1 MALIISPPSNS
12 KPHQFSPLRRSTS
25 RPEQAVNFG
34 HHFSKAK
41 TLLPN
46 TKFSTHL
53 QNNNANRST
62 VPGIV
67 SAALAAEAE
76 PEQEP
81 KAANCKRILLSDVVV
96 KRQSRVFFGRKWN
109 SRDIGTAC
117 VVLAIHGL
125 CLFAPFQFSWGA
137 VLVAMALYVVTGLF
151 GITLSFHRNL
161 SHRSFKLPK
170 WLEYLFAY
178 CGSLALQVGRISLW
192 IWTRNSGFC
201 LVFWWFCFFFLVCR
215 GAQLTGWAHIGTT
228 TSFVILRETHIA
240 QLKDFGIVIWVGYL
254 IPILWWKGYEYL
266 SLSHLI
272 TG

>member
-1 MALIISPPSNS
+1 LTLPISTNSLPVDAKSNIHGYKPPFLALIISPPSNS
-12 KPHQFSPLRRSTS
+12 KPHQFSPLLRSTN

-34 HHFSKAK
+34 HHISKAK
-41 TLLPN
+41 KLLPN
-46 TKFSTHL
+46 TKFSIHL
-53 QNNNANRST
+53 HDNNANRST

-67 SAALAAEAE
+67 SATLVAEAE
-76 PEQEP
+76 PEPEP
-81 KAANCKRILLSDVVV
+81 KAANWKRILLSDVVV

-109 SRDIGTAC
+109 SKDIGTAA

-178 CGSLALQVGRISLW
+178 CGSLALQVGRISL
-192 IWTRNSGFC
+192 
-201 LVFWWFCFFFLVCR
+201 
-215 GAQLTGWAHIGTT
+215 
-228 TSFVILRETHIA
+228 
-240 QLKDFGIVIWVGYL
+240 
-254 IPILWWKGYEYL
+254 
-266 SLSHLI
+266 
-272 TG
+272 